1 MVYDTK
7 GGMAGTVGR
16 QALQGATFGFSDELI
31 DTVGYA
37 GAKAYAKAFAP
48 ELLDEI
54 TFKEA
59 RQSSKQ
65 DIARDWQN
73 APVTSFA
80 SQAAGSIPFGLTKAA
95 GNVANWASGGGKLMS
110 AAKGGAVGAGY
121 GGLAG
126 VGAGEDS
133 VSDRLKSGGFGASLG
148 FGLGAALSPLSR
160 YLQST
165 VKSPNQS
172 DISAKSVKSLPKGAT
187 KAQKYM
193 AEMLAKRP
201 DIANQLARAEA
212 MDAASKA
219 SGINLTF
226 AEKLAQSSADPLLL
240 QQAKLGSNPQT
251 AGMMEKFYS
260 SRSGTPNQ
268 AGQIENALM
277 NKVRELSPNTQN
289 YDDLSQMLI
298 DRAGQK
304 TKEITGKLSNEAGKF
319 YDSAY
324 KANKSVKSP
333 LLDRL
338 LETPAGASA
347 LSQARTTFLNNRT
360 LMGVTDPD
368 LFEQAALTG
377 TEIPK
382 GGISSGLK
390 LQTFDEVKKALDGAI
405 AEEFSKL
412 KAGQPPTEYL
422 RSLMNVKNN
431 LVSELDRLDV
441 TSRAGPNSFKIDGGD
456 YAKARGIY
464 SGQPDKLLMRQQI
477 GNLADIDPMN
487 AKQVGSQLFSGT
499 QQNAQMTAQALGPEG
514 AKQAAAARLLNVMDT
529 ARGEPQTWASK
540 IAPDQRTKEMLD
552 IYAGKG
558 QFDDLLNV
566 INQAKIGDRYKY
578 GSPTEPL
585 KSADKALEGAANAG
599 IDLVSGNKIGLLRKV
614 AGVFGKG
621 NPEDNPEFY
630 QEMADLMTT
639 DKGMDLLRQ
648 VANGNQQAVQVL
660 QSGSLMK
667 RGAMTTSPYL
677 SQNPI
682 SRAAVGGVNAPQV
695 MQEQIIQQQSYD
707 PYSDPELVKI
717 MQGGSYDPYKAPELI
732 KLLRSK

>member
-48 ELLDEI
+48 ELLDGI

-133 VSDRLKSGGFGASLG
+133 VSDRLKSGGFGAALG

-160 YLQST
+160 YLQSP

-172 DISAKSVKSLPKGAT
+172 DISAKSLKSLPKGAT

-201 DIANQLARAEA
+201 DIADQLARAEA

-226 AEKLAQSSADPLLL
+226 AEKLAQSSADPLLPL
-240 QQAKLGSNPQT
+240 QAKLGSNPQT

-289 YDDLSQMLI
+289 YDDLAQILI
-298 DRAGQK
+298 DKANQSSK
-304 TKEITGKLSNEAGKF
+304 NITG
-319 YDSAY
+319 
-324 KANKSVKSP
+324 
-333 LLDRL
+333 
-338 LETPAGASA
+338 
-347 LSQARTTFLNNRT
+347 
-360 LMGVTDPD
+360 
-368 LFEQAALTG
+368 
-377 TEIPK
+377 
-382 GGISSGLK
+382 GL
-390 LQTFDEVKKALDGAI
+390 VKKANPLYEQAFAKSIPENELQAIQSNPVASEFITRAMAAKDPSLLSQVAGRGQGDIATLDAAKKLIDQSMKGYGSEAPANPRALQEAI
-405 AEEFSKL
+405 DLILSMADKYAPE
-412 KAGQPPTEYL
+412 
-422 RSLMNVKNN
+422 
-431 LVSELDRLDV
+431 
-441 TSRAGPNSFKIDGGD
+441 

-464 SGQPDKLLMRQQI
+464 SGQPDQLLMRQQI
-477 GNLADIDPMN
+477 GNLADIDPMKS
-487 AKQVGSQLFSGT
+487 KQVGNQLFSGT

-717 MQGGSYDPYKAPELI
+717 MQGGSYDPYKDPELI

>member
-80 SQAAGSIPFGLTKAA
+80 SQAAGAIPFGLTKAA
-95 GNVANWASGGGKLMS
+95 GNVANWASGGGKLMA

-133 VSDRLKSGGFGASLG
+133 VSDRLKSGGFGAALG

-160 YLQST
+160 YLQSP

-226 AEKLAQSSADPLLL
+226 AEKLAQSSADPLLP

-298 DRAGQK
+298 DKANQSSK
-304 TKEITGKLSNEAGKF
+304 NITGGLVK
-319 YDSAY
+319 
-324 KANKSVKSP
+324 KANPLYEKAFAKSIPDNELQSIQSNPVASEFITRALAAKDPS
-333 LLDRL
+333 LLSQVAGRGQNDIATL
-338 LETPAGASA
+338 DAAKKLIDQSMKGYGSETPANPRA
-347 LSQARTTFLNNRT
+347 LQEAKDLILSMADKYAPEYAQAR
-360 LMGVTDPD
+360 
-368 LFEQAALTG
+368 
-377 TEIPK
+377 
-382 GGISSGLK
+382 S
-390 LQTFDEVKKALDGAI
+390 
-405 AEEFSKL
+405 
-412 KAGQPPTEYL
+412 
-422 RSLMNVKNN
+422 
-431 LVSELDRLDV
+431 
-441 TSRAGPNSFKIDGGD
+441 
-456 YAKARGIY
+456 IY

-514 AKQAAAARLLNVMDT
+514 AKQAAASRILNVMDT

-695 MQEQIIQQQSYD
+695 IQEQIIQQPSYD
-707 PYSDPELVKI
+707 PYSDPELSKI
-717 MQGGSYDPYKAPELI
+717 MQGGSYDPYKDPELI